1 MPDAE
6 AVAKVLAGDLEAFT
20 ELVERHDPSVYA
32 CLHRIVRNSEDA
44 RDLASKCWEAIFAK
58 LRKFDPA
65 RDFRAWAVGFARN
78 LGFAML
84 RRRKHL
90 PRIERMDAVAE
101 EELPSRPGP
110 EDEYAL
116 KLAEE
121 EVLRMVAPL
130 SREQQVAVLGHC
142 CDKMTY
148 KELALLTGRKP
159 GTLQSD
165 CRRGLAELRRRMG

>member
-32 CLHRIVRNSEDA
+32 CLHCIVRNSEDA
-44 RDLASKCWEAIFAK
+44 RDLASKCWEQVFAK
-58 LRKFDPA
+58 LREYDPT
-65 RDFRAWAVGFARN
+65 RDFRAWVIGFARK
-78 LGFAML
+78 LGFAVL

-90 PRIERMDAVAE
+90 PRMERVDAVPE
-101 EELPSRPGP
+101 EELPTMPGP
-110 EDEYAL
+110 EDEHAL

-121 EVLRMVAPL
+121 EVRRMVAPL
-130 SREQQVAVLGHC
+130 SPNQQVAVLGHC
-142 CDKMTY
+142 CDEMSY
-148 KELALLTGRKP
+148 KELAQLTGRKP

-165 CRRGLAELRRRMG
+165 CRRGLAKLRRRMG